1 MKFDVR
7 HLLDDPFVSMAE
19 PQPQK
24 TDTSSSVQ
32 PIQMNWAD
40 PFRPD
45 DVVPDHVKSAMIHC
59 LNTSAAHYTYPTGD
73 PVLLQEVAKRVRKI
87 NGLDVDPERNILI
100 SGGSDNLFFFVM
112 RPFLVPGKMH
122 EVMMPIPSYS
132 HNFTVPTLMGALS
145 VEVPTYPEDG
155 YDLRIDEFEK
165 RVSDRTRMVVITN
178 PNNPTSTVYRRETLE
193 KLADFVIRHDLILVV
208 DQAFED
214 TVYDGHEMC
223 CIATFPGMAERTILL
238 GSISKGMA
246 LCGFRVAYAVASE
259 TITRIFKECSV
270 FFLGAPN
277 TIAQAGAIAALQDSS
292 FVEDYRQEYM
302 ERARILSKILE
313 DIPHISFQ
321 RPESSFIFW
330 VDISWYGTDRDVS
343 EYLAKEANILVSSG
357 SMCGDSKH
365 IRIIFGVMK
374 DRQKVIDAVLRI
386 KDALER
392 HPKNRQ

>member
-1 MKFDVR
+1 MEFDVR
-7 HLLDDPFVSMAE
+7 HLLDAPFVPMAE
-19 PQPQK
+19 PQEEVPASS
-24 TDTSSSVQ
+24 DTH
-32 PIQMNWAD
+32 PLQMNWAD

-45 DVVPDHVKSAMIHC
+45 DVVPDHVKAAMIRC

-73 PVLLQEVAKRVRKI
+73 PALLREVANRVKRI
-87 NGLDVDPERNILI
+87 NGLDANPERNILI

-112 RPFLVPGKMH
+112 RPFLIPGERN

-132 HNFTVPTLMGALS
+132 HNFTVPALMGAVS
-145 VEVPTYPEDG
+145 VEVPTYAEDG
-155 YDLRIDEFEK
+155 YDLRMEEFEK
-165 RVSDRTRMVVITN
+165 RVTDKTRIVVITN

-223 CIATFPGMAERTILL
+223 CIAGLPGMAERTILL

-277 TIAQAGAIAALQDSS
+277 TIAQAGAIAALQDCS
-292 FVEDYRQEYM
+292 FVENYRQEYM
-302 ERARILSKILE
+302 ERSKILS
-313 DIPHISFQ
+313 DILETVPHISFQ

-330 VDISWYGTDRDVS
+330 VDVSWYGTDREVAA
-343 EYLAKEANILVSSG
+343 YLAKEANVQVSSG
-357 SMCGDSKH
+357 SMCGDPTH
-365 IRIIFGVMK
+365 IRIIFGVSK
-374 DRQKVIDAVLRI
+374 DRQKVIDAILRI
-386 KDALER
+386 KEALER
-392 HPKNRQ
+392 HPKNQQ